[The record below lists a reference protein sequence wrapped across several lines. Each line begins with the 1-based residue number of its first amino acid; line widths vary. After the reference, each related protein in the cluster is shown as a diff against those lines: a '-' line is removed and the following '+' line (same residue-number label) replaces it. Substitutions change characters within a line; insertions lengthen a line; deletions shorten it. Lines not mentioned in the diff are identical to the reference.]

1 MSELEDD
8 PAAEPH
14 EPPAP
19 PDPPEPPDPPT
30 TSGAQQLPK
39 GRHGLSRAFIASNQ
53 RERLLDAIANV
64 VAEKGYAGTRVA
76 DITDYAGVS
85 RKTFYELFTDKEECF
100 LAAFDAITQ
109 LLMDRMARALATVG
123 VDNWSVQVRAL
134 VGEFLRFLAAE
145 PAFARMCIVEV
156 LGSGAAGLARRDAAI
171 EAFFPVVDKIPRSQP
186 GSEQWLATLT
196 PVFVTGGILE
206 VLYAAIRRGETASL
220 PELEEDLTRLA
231 FRAYREDPDY
241 PPQ

>member
-1 MSELEDD
+1 MSDLQDD
-8 PAAEPH
+8 APTG
-14 EPPAP
+14 P
-19 PDPPEPPDPPT
+19 PDPSHPP
-30 TSGAQQLPK
+30 SASASQQLPK

-64 VAEKGYAGTRVA
+64 VAEKGYASTRVA

-100 LAAFDAITQ
+100 IAAFDTINE
-109 LLMDRMARALATVG
+109 LLMDRMAQALADLSDG
-123 VDNWSVQVRAL
+123 NWRVQVRAL
-134 VGEFLRFLAAE
+134 LGEFLRFLAGE

-171 EAFFPVVDKIPRSQP
+171 EAFFPIVDHIPRSQP
-186 GSEQWLATLT
+186 GAEQWLAPLT

-206 VLYAAIRRGETASL
+206 VIYAAIRRGDIATL
-220 PELEEDLTRLA
+220 PELEDDLTRLA
-231 FRAYREDPDY
+231 FRAYRADLDY